1 VEPISIYKFARS
13 YVKNNPSESLEDVI
27 LSLKEAVRHKK
38 AGGKCII
45 CGNPIW
51 AIGSAIVGTDMC
63 FTCITG
69 EADQK
74 EDYEID
80 EVCWL

>member
-1 VEPISIYKFARS
+1 MEPISIYKFARS

-63 FTCITG
+63 FTCIT
-69 EADQK
+69 
-74 EDYEID
+74 
-80 EVCWL
+80 

>member
-1 VEPISIYKFARS
+1 MEPISIYKFARS

-27 LSLKEAVRHKK
+27 LSLKEAVHHKK
-38 AGGKCII
+38 AGGQCII

-51 AIGSAIVGTDMC
+51 AIGSAIVGSDMC
-63 FTCITG
+63 FNCITG
-69 EADQK
+69 EADHS